1 MAAAEDRVLQ
11 YMAEN
16 PGASLVDI
24 SNVIVAFGAD
34 LNTVAD
40 MAGIPRAEAQAAFAP
55 TIQPEEDGLD
65 PIEILNYLTGAGP
78 IIGDIANIFSTP
90 TGTYNPTTGAYESPY
105 ALNVAGE
112 DTSQETKSASAGS
125 EAAAALGQNVAK
137 KVLDP
142 DSVSIGDIGTNIFN
156 VATGAD
162 SDSSDKTKAFFAI
175 TDALNSVI
183 PGIGIAARLIGAM
196 DLFGG
201 GRPEATPMTPEERA
215 EYEASTR
222 AELAALGFQ
231 EGGEGASE
239 VLLDAIL
246 QSAGTNVTAEDLAG
260 ILGSVG
266 ITADD
271 VGPLYTDQG
280 TAADRGLVETLSLLK
295 AFPAAVDVNFE
306 KDVTQT
312 SSGGGGGEWYDP
324 DTGLVIPD
332 FDPVTGKGM
341 GTLFPVFYPDVT
353 QTSSG
358 SSRWWASSAAR
369 RRWRRRLAA
378 ASSAGWWRRWWWW
391 CRCC

>member
-65 PIEILNYLTGAGP
+65 PIEILNFLTGAGP

-105 ALNVAGE
+105 VLNVAGE

-183 PGIGIAARLIGAM
+183 PGIGIAARLIDALGF
-196 DLFGG
+196 FGG
-201 GRPEATPMTPEERA
+201 GRPDPTPMTPEERA
-215 EYEASTR
+215 AYEATTR

-246 QSAGTNVTAEDLAG
+246 QSAGTNVTTEDLAG
-260 ILGSVG
+260 ILGSAG

-280 TAADRGLVETLSLLK
+280 TAADRGLVETLSL
-295 AFPAAVDVNFE
+295 
-306 KDVTQT
+306 
-312 SSGGGGGEWYDP
+312 
-324 DTGLVIPD
+324 
-332 FDPVTGKGM
+332 
-341 GTLFPVFYPDVT
+341 
-353 QTSSG
+353 
-358 SSRWWASSAAR
+358 
-369 RRWRRRLAA
+369 
-378 ASSAGWWRRWWWW
+378 
-391 CRCC
+391 